1 MKPRPRPILVV
12 DARNVQ
18 RSRWPNIPDDE
29 LVRRACA
36 WADEAGV
43 DALVVFDGPAPEG
56 PGGSCEVAG
65 SGAET
70 ADDAIIRAADGFAA
84 EGRAYWLVT
93 SDRALR
99 AAAGLHA
106 DRVIG
111 GGSFAGELL
120 GETRRGR

>member
-1 MKPRPRPILVV
+1 LKPRPIVIV

-18 RSRWPNIPDDE
+18 RSRWPNIPDDD

-36 WADEAGV
+36 WAEEAGA
-43 DALVVFDGPAPEG
+43 DALVVFDGRAPEG
-56 PGGSCEVAG
+56 PGGPCEVVG
-65 SGAET
+65 SGAES
-70 ADDAIIRAADGFAA
+70 ADDSIIRAAGGFAA
-84 EGRAYWLVT
+84 EGRPYWLVT

-120 GETRRGR
+120 GENPRGR